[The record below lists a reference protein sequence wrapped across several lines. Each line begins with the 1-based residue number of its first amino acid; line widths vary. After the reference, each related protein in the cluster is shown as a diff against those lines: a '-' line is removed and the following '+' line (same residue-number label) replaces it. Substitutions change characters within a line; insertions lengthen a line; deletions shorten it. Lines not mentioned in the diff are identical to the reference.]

1 MEDGKNEG
9 GEGKGKKGKRKKM
22 AKRGA
27 KKEPRWITVAQGARK
42 RGRANKGISITS
54 SNAFTGNKPK
64 A

>member
-1 MEDGKNEG
+1 MEDGKNEEEG
-9 GEGKGKKGKRKKM
+9 GKREKRKRKKM
-22 AKRGA
+22 AKNGA